1 MSKRLVLLHT
11 VTSLVD
17 VFSELC
23 EEILPADVEVWH
35 VVDEIL
41 LKIVLAE
48 GCMTPFIYRRVSEHA
63 VAAEETG
70 ADVVMLTC
78 SSVAPSVSVAR
89 SMIGI
94 PLLRIDEAMVDRA
107 ISHGTRI
114 GVAATAPTTLGPT
127 TELVHARSREVG
139 QDAQVDA
146 VLCEGAYDALFAGDL
161 ETHDRIVRDTLKELM
176 ARNDVVLLAQASM
189 ARVAETIPDEE
200 QAAPI
205 LSSPRLA
212 IERVRD
218 VLNQIQGGV

>member
-1 MSKRLVLLHT
+1 LSKRLVLLHT
-11 VTSLVD
+11 VTSLAG
-17 VFSELC
+17 VFNDLC
-23 EEILPADVEVWH
+23 EEILPADTEVWH

-41 LKIVLAE
+41 LKVVLAE
-48 GCMTPFIYRRVSEHA
+48 GRMTPFIYRRVAEHA

-70 ADVVMLTC
+70 ADAVMLTC

-94 PLLRIDEAMVDRA
+94 PMLRVDEAMVDRA
-107 ISHGTRI
+107 ISRGTRI

-139 QDAQVDA
+139 RDTQVDA
-146 VLCEGAYDALFAGDL
+146 VLCEGAYDALFAGEL
-161 ETHDRIVRDTLKELM
+161 ERHDRIVRDTLKELM

-189 ARVAETIPDEE
+189 AQVADTIPADE

-212 IERVRD
+212 VERVRD
-218 VLNQIQGGV
+218 VLNQI